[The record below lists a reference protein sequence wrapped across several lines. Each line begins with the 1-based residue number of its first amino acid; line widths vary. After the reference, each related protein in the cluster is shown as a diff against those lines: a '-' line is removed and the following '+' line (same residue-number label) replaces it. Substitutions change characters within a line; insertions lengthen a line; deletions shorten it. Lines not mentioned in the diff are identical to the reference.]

1 MNPLDAVAAAGS
13 CRSTSTLQDPHA
25 GIRSVTPGGPWAGS
39 RRSRED
45 SVTEREVRMATR
57 IRGSAPLKVLFIGNS
72 FTARNN
78 LPGLITQL
86 LAMRGKGIEHLLISA
101 GGASLRTHWNAGE
114 ALKAIQSGQY
124 DHVVLQEQSTLPVKN
139 AKRMHENVRLF
150 DEATKAAG
158 ARTVLYMT
166 WARQH
171 EPESQQVITDA
182 YTGIGRELGATVV
195 PVGLAWQR
203 FLGKYDRPVLHDKD
217 QSHPTLAG
225 SYLAACVFLAVL
237 FGESPVGLGG
247 EVAGL
252 SEKDL
257 ALLNKVARQTCNST
271 ARRA

>member
-1 MNPLDAVAAAGS
+1 
-13 CRSTSTLQDPHA
+13 
-25 GIRSVTPGGPWAGS
+25 
-39 RRSRED
+39 
-45 SVTEREVRMATR
+45 MATR
-57 IRGSAPLKVLFIGNS
+57 VRGSASLKVLFIGNS
-72 FTARNN
+72 FTARND
-78 LPGLITQL
+78 LPGLIGR
-86 LAMRGKGIEHLLISA
+86 LAAARGKSLEHRLISA

-114 ALKAIQSGQY
+114 ALKAIQGGQY

-182 YTGIGRELGATVV
+182 YASIGRELGATVV

-203 FLGKYDRPVLHDKD
+203 FLGKSDRPVLHDKD
-217 QSHPTLAG
+217 QTHPTLAG

-237 FGESPVGLGG
+237 LGEGPVGLGG
-247 EVAGL
+247 EVDGL

-257 ALLNKVARQTCNST
+257 TLLEKVAWQTCSST
-271 ARRA
+271 ARQDSRA